1 MCIFAAVLQD
11 LHSHL
16 ALSTAWLF
24 CILHLKLLQT
34 NDERPFTEKNLYS
47 GVRALQ
53 SKAVFFA
60 SGHRREARHEE
71 TALIGDLFC
80 NQSLWYKRATWFG
93 RRKDD
98 QCITLQACYLPVDNR
113 SSSCFWVA
121 GDCFVSFS
129 TWSTVFG
136 EQRST
141 RGVLYARPFF
151 IVIVVLKRTIR
162 LVKTN

>member
-16 ALSTAWLF
+16 ALSTAWLS

-34 NDERPFTEKNLYS
+34 NDERPFTEKTYIQES
-47 GVRALQ
+47 EHC
-53 SKAVFFA
+53 KAVFFA
-60 SGHRREARHEE
+60 SGNRREARHEE

-80 NQSLWYKRATWFG
+80 NQSLWCKRATWFG

-98 QCITLQACYLPVDNR
+98 QCITLQACYLPADNR